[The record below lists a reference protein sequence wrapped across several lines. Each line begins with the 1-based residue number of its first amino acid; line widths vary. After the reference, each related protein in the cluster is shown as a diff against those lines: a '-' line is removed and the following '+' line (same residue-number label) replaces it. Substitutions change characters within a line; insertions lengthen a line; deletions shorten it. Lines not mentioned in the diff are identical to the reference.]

1 VLVHSSDIQRRF
13 RSLSPFLD
21 ERMRRLV
28 AAAESEAIG
37 YGGVSAV
44 ARATGVSRRAITEGM
59 KELNRRGTARNAAP
73 VPSRIRRQG
82 AGRKRSIDKDPSLLE
97 DLDRLVDPV
106 TRGDPESPLRW
117 TCKSV
122 RRLAEELRQEGHGV
136 SYQTV
141 AELLHDLDYSLQ
153 ANQKTLEGSHHADR
167 DEQFQYINRKAQRY
181 LKQGEPVISVDTKK
195 KELVGDFKNAGREW
209 QLKGQPEPV
218 RVHDFEIR
226 EPEKGKVAPYGV
238 YDLGRNVGW
247 VSVGVDHDTAAF
259 AVESIRRWWRWMGR
273 PNYPKA
279 KRLLITADSGGSNGA
294 RVRLWKWELQQLA
307 DETGLEIS
315 VCHFP
320 PGTSKWNKVEHR
332 LFSFISQNWRG
343 KPLISHEVI
352 INLIAATTSKTG
364 LAVKSGLD
372 PNSYPSGIKVTD
384 KQMAELRLRRDAF
397 HGDWN
402 YTLLLKS

>member
-1 VLVHSSDIQRRF
+1 
-13 RSLSPFLD
+13 
-21 ERMRRLV
+21 MRRLV
-28 AAAESEAIG
+28 AAAESEAMG

-44 ARATGVSRRAITEGM
+44 SRATGVSRRAITEGV
-59 KELNRRGTARNAAP
+59 KELGQTKRSKKTSALR
-73 VPSRIRRQG
+73 SRIRRQG
-82 AGRKRSIDKDPSLLE
+82 AGRKRASLKDPTLLE
-97 DLDRLVDPV
+97 DLDGLVDPV

-122 RRLAEELRQEGHGV
+122 RHLADELQREGHSV

-141 AELLHDLDYSLQ
+141 SELLHDLDYSLQ
-153 ANQKTLEGSHHADR
+153 ANQKNLEGSHHPDR
-167 DEQFQYINRKAQRY
+167 NEQFEYINRKAKRY

-209 QLKGQPEPV
+209 QLKGKPEPV
-218 RVHDFEIR
+218 RVHDFEIKQ
-226 EPEKGKVAPYGV
+226 PDKGKVAPYGV
-238 YDLGRNVGW
+238 YDLGRNEGW
-247 VSVGVDHDTAAF
+247 VNVGVDHDTAAF
-259 AVESIRRWWRWMGR
+259 AVESIRRWWRLMGR

-279 KRLLITADSGGSNGA
+279 TRLLITADAGGSNGT

-320 PGTSKWNKVEHR
+320 PGTSKWNKIEHR

-364 LAVKSGLD
+364 LEVKSGLD
-372 PNSYPSGIKVTD
+372 ANSYPDGIKISD
-384 KQMAELRLRRDAF
+384 QQMAELRLRRDTF

-402 YTLLLKS
+402 YAVLARS

>member
-1 VLVHSSDIQRRF
+1 MLVDHSDIQRRF

-37 YGGVSAV
+37 YGGVTAV
-44 ARATGVSRRAITEGM
+44 ALATGVSRRAITEGM
-59 KELNRRGTARNAAP
+59 KELRRPKAAHKTSP
-73 VPSRIRRQG
+73 TQARIRRHG
-82 AGRKRSIDKDPSLLE
+82 AGRKRTAEKDATLLE
-97 DLDRLVDPV
+97 DLDRLVDPT

-122 RRLAEELRQEGHGV
+122 RRLAEELQQEGHAV

-153 ANQKTLEGSHHADR
+153 ANQKTLEGSQHADR
-167 DEQFQYINRKAQRY
+167 DKQFEHINRKAQRY
-181 LKQGEPVISVDTKK
+181 LRQGQPVISVDTKK

-209 QLKGQPEPV
+209 QFKGQPEAV

-226 EPEKGKVAPYGV
+226 EFDKGKVAPYGV
-238 YDLGRNVGW
+238 YDLGQNVGW
-247 VSVGVDHDTAAF
+247 VSVGVDHDTASF

-273 PNYPKA
+273 PSYPKA

-307 DETGLEIS
+307 DETRMEIS
-315 VCHFP
+315 VSHFP
-320 PGTSKWNKVEHR
+320 PGTSKWNKIEHR

-343 KPLISHEVI
+343 KPLVSHEVI

-364 LAVKSGLD
+364 LSVKSGLD
-372 PNSYPSGIKVTD
+372 SNIYPAGIKVSD
-384 KQMAELRLRRDAF
+384 QQMAELRLKRDTF

-402 YTLLLKS
+402 YSLLPRS

>member
-1 VLVHSSDIQRRF
+1 VLVSDSDIQHRF

-44 ARATGVSRRAITEGM
+44 SRATGVSRRAITEGI
-59 KELNRRGTARNAAP
+59 KELGQTKKSKKASALR
-73 VPSRIRRQG
+73 SRIRRQG
-82 AGRKRSIDKDPSLLE
+82 AGRKRTSQKDPTLLE

-122 RRLAEELRQEGHGV
+122 RHLAEELQREGHSV

-141 AELLHDLDYSLQ
+141 SELLHDLDYSLQ

-167 DEQFQYINRKAQRY
+167 NEQFEYINRKAKRY

-195 KELVGDFKNAGREW
+195 KELVGDFKNGGREW
-209 QLKGQPEPV
+209 QFKGKPEPV
-218 RVHDFEIR
+218 RVHDFEIKQ
-226 EPEKGKVAPYGV
+226 PDKGKVAPYGV
-238 YDLGRNVGW
+238 YDLGRNEGW
-247 VSVGVDHDTAAF
+247 VNVGVDHDTAAF
-259 AVESIRRWWRWMGR
+259 AVESIRRWWRLMGR
-273 PNYPKA
+273 PSYPKA
-279 KRLLITADSGGSNGA
+279 KRLLITADAGGSNGT

-320 PGTSKWNKVEHR
+320 PGTSKWNKIEHR

-343 KPLISHEVI
+343 KPLISHEII

-364 LAVKSGLD
+364 LEVKSGLD
-372 PNSYPSGIKVTD
+372 ANSYPDGIKISD
-384 KQMAELRLRRDAF
+384 QQMAELRLRRDTF

-402 YTLLLKS
+402 YAILPKS